1 MRVAKSFGILYHGL
15 KTMYSNRLDTVP
27 CLRRAKQMEY
37 TEEDKETEIKDE
49 GADENDDED
58 GWMYTH
64 SDRGRYH
71 M

>member
-1 MRVAKSFGILYHGL
+1 
-15 KTMYSNRLDTVP
+15 
-27 CLRRAKQMEY
+27 MEY

>member
-1 MRVAKSFGILYHGL
+1 
-15 KTMYSNRLDTVP
+15 
-27 CLRRAKQMEY
+27 MEY

-49 GADENDDED
+49 GDENDDED